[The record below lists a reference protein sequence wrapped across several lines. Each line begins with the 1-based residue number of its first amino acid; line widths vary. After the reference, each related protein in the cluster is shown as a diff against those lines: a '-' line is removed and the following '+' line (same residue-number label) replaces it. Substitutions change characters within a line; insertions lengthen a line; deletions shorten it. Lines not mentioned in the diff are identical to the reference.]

1 MQTETAYFTRAIHGG
16 HRVRRLAAGALEVQ
30 WPSGSIQY
38 PSIKRTLIAVVSKQP
53 VPDKAARD
61 PKMGFDRY
69 FRVTTAQESTP
80 DTLQLFSPLLAMPER
95 KRVLKTTDAISIS
108 GSSTPLG
115 IDLVRRGHEVAKLFY
130 AGFARS
136 VIRYGYNP
144 EDVLQEVYK
153 GILIRNNGSCPWDIK
168 KSSFGHYVHLV
179 VKCILANYHR
189 RWARLLG
196 PEQIGVLSLGGDIV
210 DVASA
215 DLEAAADQD
224 SAEYNLAYGALL
236 GRVDDAAVQAK
247 ADLGLTREIA
257 QKLAQGFRKSE
268 INALYAGAHR
278 PYQIERSIHAVLAA
292 ARAMRDAN
300 VVS

>member
-69 FRVTTAQESTP
+69 FRVTTAQESTS

-115 IDLVRRGHEVAKLFY
+115 IDLVRRGHEVAKDGDRHGCLLFAETAAFCATAMLTPARE
-130 AGFARS
+130 AGGER
-136 VIRYGYNP
+136 
-144 EDVLQEVYK
+144 
-153 GILIRNNGSCPWDIK
+153 
-168 KSSFGHYVHLV
+168 
-179 VKCILANYHR
+179 
-189 RWARLLG
+189 
-196 PEQIGVLSLGGDIV
+196 GVS
-210 DVASA
+210 
-215 DLEAAADQD
+215 
-224 SAEYNLAYGALL
+224 
-236 GRVDDAAVQAK
+236 R
-247 ADLGLTREIA
+247 
-257 QKLAQGFRKSE
+257 
-268 INALYAGAHR
+268 AGA
-278 PYQIERSIHAVLAA
+278 VA
-292 ARAMRDAN
+292 AREGVGTTLRRRHE
-300 VVS
+300 